1 MSQLYECRSPAPGPR
16 CPLLGGRGEYLG
28 DVPCASCERDG
39 YTREHEH
46 AEQHELRAEGD
57 LTRRRW
63 PVGLLLHVVAVVVAL
78 VRARRRLRLL
88 LRLAPGPPTSSD
100 VIAAGTVDGRHDASW
115 ATPSAPPA
123 PSAPPELPAPSAPS
137 AFPEPSAP
145 PLPSPPPASALPP
158 APLGASVAP
167 AHGTER
173 GGGRTSAACTTPGRT
188 TRAVIGVSG
197 SASRLSSPPPPPS
210 ESPCEPTAP
219 APAPAPPLVVKGPL
233 VPFTPTPGWPVP
245 SADCG
250 KGCCGEGW

>member
-1 MSQLYECRSPAPGPR
+1 MIVSTSTRKTNPTYVHTIKRNVSASNASGFSPRAHD
-16 CPLLGGRGEYLG
+16 LL
-28 DVPCASCERDG
+28 P
-39 YTREHEH
+39 
-46 AEQHELRAEGD
+46 
-57 LTRRRW
+57 
-63 PVGLLLHVVAVVVAL
+63 
-78 VRARRRLRLL
+78 RARPQESKHRRHPLP
-88 LRLAPGPPTSSD
+88 ASW
-100 VIAAGTVDGRHDASW
+100 HASW

-210 ESPCEPTAP
+210 ESPCEPAAP